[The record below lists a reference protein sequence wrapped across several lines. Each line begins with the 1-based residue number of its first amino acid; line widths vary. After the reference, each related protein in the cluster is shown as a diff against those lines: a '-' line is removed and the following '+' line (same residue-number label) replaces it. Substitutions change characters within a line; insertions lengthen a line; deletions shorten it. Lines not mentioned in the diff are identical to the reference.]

1 VEIRVLEEP
10 RQFAELASAWMAS
23 DPFSTNVIWVHLG
36 GVLNGDRPAGQDDVW
51 IAAIDDGQVVGV
63 AMHTPPYNLF
73 LPRLPAGVAAEIAMT
88 LSRSGRTV
96 PGVNGET
103 AAVAEFATTST
114 ELTGVVTRLRRKSR
128 MYRLKKLRPPSG
140 SGGEARPATG
150 ADGDLVVEWFARFQ
164 DEAVPEAPQAVSAL
178 VERRLAAGEV
188 WLWCAEASPVSLAGV
203 SAPAGGVARIGPVY
217 TPPAQRG
224 RGYGSAVTARATEA
238 ALLAGASEVV
248 LYTDLA
254 NPTSNAIYQSI
265 GYVADHDA
273 EERSLVD
280 AEAPAVPERRATGKR

>member
-1 VEIRVLEEP
+1 MLEEP

-36 GVLNGDRPAGQDDVW
+36 GVLSGDRPAGQNDIW
-51 IAAIDDGQVVGV
+51 ISAIEDGQVVGV

-73 LPRLPAGVAAEIAMT
+73 LPRLPVGVASEIAIV

-103 AAVAEFATTST
+103 AAVAEFATTWT
-114 ELTGVVTRLRRKSR
+114 EQTGVVPRLRRESR
-128 MYRLKKLRPPSG
+128 MYRLQQLRSPSA
-140 SGGEARPATG
+140 SVGEARPATE
-150 ADGDLVVEWFARFQ
+150 ADRDLVVEWFVRFQ
-164 DEAVPEAPQAVSAL
+164 DEAVPEAPRAVSAL
-178 VERRLAAGEV
+178 VERRLAAGEL
-188 WLWCAEASPVSLAGV
+188 WLWCAEASPVSLAAV

-217 TPPAQRG
+217 TPPVQRG
-224 RGYGSAVTARATEA
+224 RGYGSAVTARATQA

-273 EERSLVD
+273 EEWSLVG
-280 AEAPAVPERRATGKR
+280 AEAPAVPERGATGNP